1 MNPEYIFD
9 FSDSRPRHKHR
20 TEEITAQLL
29 ERLVIVSVN
38 RYQALIYFLIYLK
51 YDVSRFL
58 PCGIRLRTYLFI
70 SSIFVGIAWASLSL

>member
-9 FSDSRPRHKHR
+9 FNDRRPRHKHR
-20 TEEITAQLL
+20 TEEIV
-29 ERLVIVSVN
+29 VIVSVN